1 MYNMDYTLLLFFGF
15 VIAIFGGTIIYEKLT
30 ERKERKIEL
39 KLRRSDSL
47 LRSYYAEATNDRNDG
62 WWKLHYTEKYNER
75 LKKLKSEL

>member
-1 MYNMDYTLLLFFGF
+1 
-15 VIAIFGGTIIYEKLT
+15 LT

-47 LRSYYAEATNDRNDG
+47 LRNYYAEATNDRNDG